1 MPEQRFFRPQRIY
14 HPDIKKF
21 TKNWL
26 NDSNSDLTRDRI
38 MFRAPCGEEG
48 VPMFLLID
56 KNRSELQEI
65 LEEAD
70 RKITYEGKIVLTATV
85 SS

>member
-56 KNRSELQEI
+56 KNRSEHWKKLI
-65 LEEAD
+65 
-70 RKITYEGKIVLTATV
+70 GKLLTKGR
-85 SS
+85 SFLLPR